1 MSKRP
6 EAPAWDRIRTLYRVF
21 GPYLGPYRRQIVLA
35 YAALAASVGAAALR
49 PWPLKF
55 ILDGVILRK
64 RSVDESI
71 PFFPGNLDAWDP
83 HWLVLLFCVML
94 VAIALVESTAGYFQ
108 KLLFARV
115 GHSATT
121 DVLEHTFTH
130 LQTLPRGGRDSGSG
144 DLIVRLTSD
153 VKTMRDL
160 LVEHVQKLGTYG
172 LTFATIVSIMLWLN
186 PRLTLIGLA
195 VVPVIW
201 VVSWRFSSAI
211 RKAARQKRTR
221 EGAVASVVHENLNAL
236 AVIQAFTREE
246 HERRRFREQAQ
257 ESLEANV
264 ESSRLG
270 GAFNRAV
277 QLLNVGGTALV
288 VGFGAMRVLDGQL
301 SPGDLVVFA
310 AYMND
315 LYKPIQSLSELS
327 VQFMDSLV
335 SGERVLEVLETA
347 PRIHDGAGAVAAPR
361 FRGQIEFDNVTFGYQ
376 RDCPVLRGLSFLIGP
391 GETVA
396 LVGGSGSGKSTILQL
411 ILRFHDPWEGRVLI
425 DGRDVRDFQLRSLR
439 EQISIVLQDS
449 FLFRRTV
456 GENIAYGRPG
466 ASPAEVRAA
475 AEAAHA
481 HEFIEQLPEGYETM
495 LDESGANLSGGER
508 QRIALARAFLRDA
521 PILLMDEPTSGLDTV
536 TESQL
541 SGALED
547 LTHGKTT
554 IMIAH
559 RLSSIENADRI
570 LVLDRGCV
578 AEEGTHEEL
587 IARDGLYRSLHEAQ
601 ERSEPDAIAR

>member
-1 MSKRP
+1 MSERQD
-6 EAPAWDRIRTLYRVF
+6 APAWERIRKLYRVF
-21 GPYLGPYRRQIVLA
+21 GPYVRPYRKQVLLA
-35 YAALAASVGAAALR
+35 YVALAGSVGAAVLR

-64 RSVDESI
+64 RSIDESV
-71 PFFPGNLDAWDP
+71 PFFPGNLDNWDP
-83 HWLVLLFCVML
+83 HWLVLLFCAFL
-94 VAIALVESTAGYFQ
+94 VVIALVESTAGYFQ

-130 LQTLPRGGRDSGSG
+130 LQTLPRGGRESGSG

-172 LTFATIVSIMLWLN
+172 LTFVTIVIVMLWLN
-186 PRLTLIGLA
+186 VRLTLIGLA
-195 VVPVIW
+195 IVPVIW
-201 VVSWRFSSAI
+201 AVSWYFSRAI
-211 RKAARQKRTR
+211 RKAAKRKRTR

-246 HERRRFREQAQ
+246 HERKRFREQAQ

-288 VGFGAMRVLDGQL
+288 VGFGAMRVIDGQL

-335 SGERVLEVLETA
+335 SGERVLEVLETT
-347 PRIHDGAGAVAAPR
+347 PRIQDRPGAVAAPR
-361 FRGQIEFDNVTFGYQ
+361 FRGEIAFENVTFGYQ
-376 RDCPVLRGLSFLIGP
+376 RDCPVLRGLSFRVQP

-396 LVGGSGSGKSTILQL
+396 LVGGSGSGKSTIMQL

-439 EQISIVLQDS
+439 EQVSIVLQES

-456 GENIAYGRPG
+456 AENIAYGKPG
-466 ASPAEVRAA
+466 AAPKEIRAA
-475 AEAAHA
+475 AENARA
-481 HEFIEQLPEGYETM
+481 HEFIESLPESYDTM
-495 LDESGANLSGGER
+495 LDEAGSNLSGGQK

-541 SGALED
+541 AETLEE
-547 LTHGKTT
+547 LTRGKTT
-554 IMIAH
+554 LTIAH
-559 RLSSIENADRI
+559 RLSSIENAGRI
-570 LVLDRGCV
+570 LVLEAGCV
-578 AEEGTHEEL
+578 AQEGKHADL
-587 IARDGLYRSLHEAQ
+587 IQREGLYRSLHEAQ
-601 ERSEPDAIAR
+601 ERPEPDPVVP

>member
-1 MSKRP
+1 MSERQ
-6 EAPAWDRIRTLYRVF
+6 EAPAWERIRKLYRVF
-21 GPYLGPYRRQIVLA
+21 GPYARPYRKQILLA
-35 YAALAASVGAAALR
+35 YVALAGSVGAAAMR

-64 RSVDESI
+64 RSLEETV
-71 PFFPGNLDAWDP
+71 PFFPGNLDNWDP
-83 HWLVLLFCVML
+83 HWLIFLFCALL
-94 VAIALVESTAGYFQ
+94 VAIALIESTAGYFQ

-130 LQTLPRGGRDSGSG
+130 LQTLPRGGRESGSG

-172 LTFATIVSIMLWLN
+172 LTFATIVVIMLWLN
-186 PRLTLIGLA
+186 VRLTLIGLA

-201 VVSWRFSSAI
+201 AVSWFFSRAI
-211 RKAARQKRTR
+211 RKAAKRKRTR
-221 EGAVASVVHENLNAL
+221 EGAVASVVHENLSAL

-246 HERRRFREQAQ
+246 HERKRFRVQAQ

-270 GAFNRAV
+270 GAVNRAV

-315 LYKPIQSLSELS
+315 LYKPIQNLSELS

-335 SGERVLEVLETA
+335 SGERVLEVLETT
-347 PRIHDGAGAVAAPR
+347 PRIQDRPGAIPAPR
-361 FRGQIEFDNVTFGYQ
+361 FRGEIAFENVTFGYQ
-376 RDCPVLRGLSFLIGP
+376 RDCPVLRKLSFRVQP

-396 LVGGSGSGKSTILQL
+396 LVGGSGSGKSTIMQL

-439 EQISIVLQDS
+439 EQVSIVLQES

-456 GENIAYGRPG
+456 ADNIAYGRPG
-466 ASPAEVRAA
+466 ATAAQIRAA
-475 AEAAHA
+475 AEAARA
-481 HEFIEQLPEGYETM
+481 HEFIEQLPERYETM
-495 LDESGANLSGGER
+495 LDEAGSNLSGGQK

-541 SGALED
+541 AETLD
-547 LTHGKTT
+547 QLTRGKTT
-554 IMIAH
+554 LTIAH
-559 RLSSIENADRI
+559 RLSSIENAGRI
-570 LVLDRGCV
+570 LVLADGCV
-578 AEEGTHEEL
+578 MQEGTHAEL
-587 IARDGLYRSLHEAQ
+587 IQQEGLYRSLHEAQ
-601 ERSEPDAIAR
+601 ERTETDHVVP